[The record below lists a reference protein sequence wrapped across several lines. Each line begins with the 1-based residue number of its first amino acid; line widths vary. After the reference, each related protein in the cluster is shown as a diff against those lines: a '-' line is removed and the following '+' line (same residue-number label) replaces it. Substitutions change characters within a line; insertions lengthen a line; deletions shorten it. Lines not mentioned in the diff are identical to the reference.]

1 MFLLIVFLFFLLV
14 PKDTDLGWHLRYGQK
29 IWQDGE
35 IFRDNQIGFFLTNY
49 DWVHAYSGYQALIYP
64 IYKMFGFWGLAIL
77 GSLIMVMI
85 FGILIKKFKTPI
97 LGWVVVMGFFTLM
110 AWPVLAMG
118 LRSQIFSLL
127 GMNLL
132 LWFLTGEKFMKK
144 WWLYPLLM
152 VFWVN
157 LHGGFVLGLV
167 IMGFFGV
174 ETWWRKK
181 KINKVVLMG
190 LSGFGTSLLNPFGG
204 RIYEEVYRHSWYPL
218 NELIAEWV
226 EPRGLS
232 MLLVFLV
239 IVLDGLV
246 LLTSLAKNKKI
257 FLEKNKIF
265 LFLSLL
271 FFAYL
276 AFRARRNLGF
286 FGLVS
291 VWWCFDLIKV
301 KTKDHWWQNWLM
313 VGLAVLMAVI
323 VRQRW
328 RGQGNSLR
336 LSGVEMYLEENKV
349 CKNVYN
355 TYERGGQLEWS
366 LPQYKFFVDG
376 RMPAWPTGEEKS
388 PYTVYLEIIQAREGW
403 SERVINYGADCLFI
417 SKGTFLDL
425 ELREKGNPGW
435 LLEFEDEKEALYRK
449 TN

>member
-1 MFLLIVFLFFLLV
+1 
-14 PKDTDLGWHLRYGQK
+14 
-29 IWQDGE
+29 
-35 IFRDNQIGFFLTNY
+35 
-49 DWVHAYSGYQALIYP
+49 
-64 IYKMFGFWGLAIL
+64 
-77 GSLIMVMI
+77 
-85 FGILIKKFKTPI
+85 
-97 LGWVVVMGFFTLM
+97 
-110 AWPVLAMG
+110 
-118 LRSQIFSLL
+118 
-127 GMNLL
+127 
-132 LWFLTGEKFMKK
+132 
-144 WWLYPLLM
+144 M